1 MSGYWVAEPGERGT
15 HPAPPNTSCQSPS
28 SQLGAQGGPAHWD
41 ARTHPPSCP
50 APFRPGSSV
59 PSKFAFSA
67 PNGRFPLALGSPSIG
82 VYIRETE
89 AQSHTAQNGL
99 DSLLPGCG
107 CHRSCC
113 SANGAGP
120 WPGSAPSPE
129 LAAAALALTD
139 VLRCVGDQ
147 GGGNQLPTQ

>member
-28 SQLGAQGGPAHWD
+28 SQLGTRGGPAHWD

-50 APFRPGSSV
+50 APFGPCSSV

-67 PNGRFPLALGSPSIG
+67 PNGRFPLALGSPGIG

-89 AQSHTAQNGL
+89 AQSHKAQNGL
-99 DSLLPGCG
+99 DSSLLAVVVTGPAALQMVLDPGPAQFPPLSWLLLP
-107 CHRSCC
+107 
-113 SANGAGP
+113 
-120 WPGSAPSPE
+120 WP
-129 LAAAALALTD
+129 
-139 VLRCVGDQ
+139 
-147 GGGNQLPTQ
+147 